1 MNMHVK
7 TVVEGCS
14 KGSENDSLTF
24 PQVLGKLAEA
34 GVEGYTADLRRAAKT
49 YYLPNGESID
59 IPAHRLNVPVAETF
73 DAARVESAVRQ
84 SQRNEHTY
92 RDFCRKIADAGCA
105 GYIVSLPGRRA
116 VYFGRTGETHVEHFP
131 GGK

>member
-7 TVVEGCS
+7 TVVEDCS

-59 IPAHRLNVPVAETF
+59 IPAHRLDVPVAEAF

-105 GYIVSLPGRRA
+105 GYMVSLPGRRA

-131 GGK
+131 AGR

>member
-7 TVVEGCS
+7 NVVEDCS

-34 GVEGYTADLRRAAKT
+34 GVEGYYADLRRAAKT
-49 YYLPNGESID
+49 YYLPSGESID
-59 IPAHRLNVPVAETF
+59 VPAHRLDVPVAVAF
-73 DAARVESAVRQ
+73 DAVRVESAVRQ

-92 RDFCRKIADAGCA
+92 SEFCRKIADAGCA